1 MTDEKLPPMMA
12 TDDPVDDEDDDI
24 FSSTIDVSFC
34 DVCRGVL
41 GREKIVL
48 NLTFILC
55 LIIRILVVCAMKSF
69 LHR

>member
-24 FSSTIDVSFC
+24 FSSTIDVSYC
-34 DVCRGVL
+34 DVRRGVL
-41 GREKIVL
+41 RRKKIIQ

-55 LIIRILVVCAMKSF
+55 LYIRILAVYATKSF